1 MQGIWLFT
9 TPRLYPFGQSH
20 LRMSFVHLGG
30 WYCAP
35 EELPPPESCPPPA
48 MPPAV
53 VPPMS
58 SNVRTAV
65 TPRDLT
71 LTPLRSCRGDPER
84 DARVFACSLI
94 ASISSAD
101 GRARFSRRSS
111 PTWASSCGSPCSLR
125 SLISAAYTNGHPD
138 SRPVSENS
146 PSLAP
151 KHSPLKRR
159 EAGRSPPLEAFRPRA
174 WPAYQSSSRPFQSC
188 QLCSL

>member
-35 EELPPPESCPPPA
+35 EQLPPPESCPPPA

-58 SNVRTAV
+58 SNVRIAV

-71 LTPLRSCRGDPER
+71 LTPLRSCHADPGR
-84 DARVFACSLI
+84 LRARALACSLI
-94 ASISSAD
+94 ASSSSPV
-101 GRARFSRRSS
+101 GRTRFSRRSS
-111 PTWASSCGSPCSLR
+111 PTSASSSGSSCAFR
-125 SLISAAYTNGHPD
+125 SLITGLIRTARAFSDRFLRFLRAWRTD
-138 SRPVSENS
+138 TRPRNDE
-146 PSLAP
+146 
-151 KHSPLKRR
+151 RR
-159 EAGRSPPLEAFRPRA
+159 AEARLSKYFRP

-188 QLCSL
+188 QL